1 MKEGV
6 ARVEGEVSSVLQS
19 FVEQLLC
26 TEVSNVHLM
35 DERGD
40 RTPALVVVQVSGLI
54 KARLRLY
61 LFVFK
66 AKHGVESM
74 DGSKILSP
82 RNSQRV

>member
-40 RTPALVVVQVSGLI
+40 RTPALVVV
-54 KARLRLY
+54 
-61 LFVFK
+61 
-66 AKHGVESM
+66 
-74 DGSKILSP
+74 
-82 RNSQRV
+82 